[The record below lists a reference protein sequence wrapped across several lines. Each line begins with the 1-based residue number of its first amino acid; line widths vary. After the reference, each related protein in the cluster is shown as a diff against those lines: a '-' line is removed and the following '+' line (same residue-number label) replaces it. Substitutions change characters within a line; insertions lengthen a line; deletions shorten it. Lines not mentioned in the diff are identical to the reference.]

1 MITYKTGDI
10 FQSNAQ
16 VITNTIN
23 CVGVMGKGLALAYK
37 KKYPAMFSDYKAR
50 CDKGEVNPGQPYLW
64 EDDKTQILNFPTK
77 RHWKQ
82 DSLLSDVEEGLKYLA
97 ENYTQMGISSLALP
111 PLGCGLGGLNW
122 SDVKNLINKHLGRL
136 KTLMFMFTRKLCQ
149 NLSLMMIPLNHFL
162 LLMVRDSLPSKPCF
176 KRFIL
181 TILCKFRLFFD
192 MVRMNLS

>member
-16 VITNTIN
+16 VITNTVN

-37 KKYPAMFSDYKAR
+37 KKFPAMFRDYKAR
-50 CDKGEVNPGQPYLW
+50 CGKGDVNPGQPYIW

-82 DSLLSDVEEGLKYLA
+82 GSLLSDVEEGLKYLA
-97 ENYTQMGISSLALP
+97 KNYAQMGISSLALP

-122 SDVKNLINKHLGRL
+122 SDVKNLINKYLGPIEDL
-136 KTLMFMFTRKLCQ
+136 DVYVYEKTESKSQLDDDSIKKP
-149 NLSLMMIPLNHFL
+149 LSLS
-162 LLMVRDSLPSKPCF
+162 RDEGLVAQQSLF
-176 KRFIL
+176 
-181 TILCKFRLFFD
+181 
-192 MVRMNLS
+192 

>member
-37 KKYPAMFSDYKAR
+37 KKYPAMFKDYKVR

-64 EDDKTQILNFPTK
+64 EDEKTQILNFPTK

-82 DSLLSDVEEGLKYLA
+82 NSILSDVEDGPKYIA
-97 ENYTQMGISSLALP
+97 ENYVDMGISSLALP
-111 PLGCGLGGLNW
+111 PLGCGLGGLSW
-122 SDVKNLINKHLGRL
+122 SDVKNLINKHLGPIKDL
-136 KTLMFMFTRKLCQ
+136 D
-149 NLSLMMIPLNHFL
+149 
-162 LLMVRDSLPSKPCF
+162 VYVYEKP
-176 KRFIL
+176 KA
-181 TILCKFRLFFD
+181 
-192 MVRMNLS
+192 

>member
-64 EDDKTQILNFPTK
+64 EDEKTQILNFPTK

-97 ENYTQMGISSLALP
+97 ENYAQMGISSLALP

-122 SDVKNLINKHLGRL
+122 SDVKNIINKHLGPIEDL
-136 KTLMFMFTRKLCQ
+136 DVYVYEKTESKSQLDDNSNKKPFSSSNDEGLVAQ
-149 NLSLMMIPLNHFL
+149 QSLF
-162 LLMVRDSLPSKPCF
+162 
-176 KRFIL
+176 
-181 TILCKFRLFFD
+181 
-192 MVRMNLS
+192 

>member
-50 CDKGEVNPGQPYLW
+50 CDKGDVNPGQPYLW
-64 EDDKTQILNFPTK
+64 EDEKTQILNFPTK

-82 DSLLSDVEEGLKYLA
+82 NSLLSDVEEGLKYLA
-97 ENYTQMGISSLALP
+97 EKYAQMGISSLALP
-111 PLGCGLGGLNW
+111 PLCCGL
-122 SDVKNLINKHLGRL
+122 
-136 KTLMFMFTRKLCQ
+136 
-149 NLSLMMIPLNHFL
+149 
-162 LLMVRDSLPSKPCF
+162 
-176 KRFIL
+176 
-181 TILCKFRLFFD
+181 
-192 MVRMNLS
+192 